1 MYDYAKQK
9 GLIVDE
15 DAYLES
21 ITERQDICL
30 NMTKMKNEDIMKEI
44 KVGARKLNDMLDL
57 GLDENTFIKTK
68 GYKNSKIKKKPLD
81 PENIAR
87 IENDVS
93 FNYASSEF
101 KFEDGKAC

>member
-1 MYDYAKQK
+1 
-9 GLIVDE
+9 
-15 DAYLES
+15 
-21 ITERQDICL
+21 
-30 NMTKMKNEDIMKEI
+30 
-44 KVGARKLNDMLDL
+44 MLDL

-68 GYKNSKIKKKPLD
+68 GVQSPQLGIKKSKIKKKPLD

-101 KFEDGKAC
+101 KFEDDKAC

>member
-1 MYDYAKQK
+1 
-9 GLIVDE
+9 
-15 DAYLES
+15 
-21 ITERQDICL
+21 
-30 NMTKMKNEDIMKEI
+30 
-44 KVGARKLNDMLDL
+44 MLDL

-93 FNYASSEF
+93 FNYSSTEF
-101 KFEDGKAC
+101 KFETGKSC